1 MKTYCFTTLLFLVS
15 CFNLSAQ
22 VKFQKTYGGVGF
34 DFGTNCK
41 ITPDG
46 GAIVTGGMGTPA
58 SSRPVMFLMR
68 LDMNGDT
75 LWMKTYDDSDDSGG
89 RSVDQT
95 SDGGFVVTGF
105 SNYSNT
111 IIVWKT
117 NSTGDLLWTKGYYYG
132 FSSEGESIMET
143 SDHGFLVCG
152 YGGNAINLVKTN
164 DVGDTLWTRII
175 SPNAPCRPYTLCET
189 TSGKYAVAG
198 YTSTSANGTDFF
210 LLTLDASGTPLSFST
225 YGGTGDEQ
233 CFSLI
238 ETLDHGFMLAGRTVF
253 NLGNPYDD
261 ALLIKTNASG
271 AVEWASIYGD
281 AIDEYAYDVKQVSD
295 SGFIVTGQKLNI
307 PDNSPDAYLFRINSS
322 GNVMWSKT
330 YGGHGNDQAANVQI
344 LSDGGFLLTGTTMD
358 ISVGSTDVY
367 LIKTDSLGNSGC
379 LENVVF
385 TNRDT
390 ITLYTDHPIYSF
402 TSGMNETTPSFF
414 VSASYAVNTICTT
427 IGIDENNLQNELLIY
442 PNPSSG
448 EFIVRSKNTI
458 SSIEIYDQPGQNIY
472 SRKLNS
478 AESTIDLTHF
488 AAGVYF
494 VICHMSDMTI
504 YKKLILN

>member
-34 DFGTNCK
+34 DFGTDCK

-344 LSDGGFLLTGTTMD
+344 LSDGGFLLT
-358 ISVGSTDVY
+358 
-367 LIKTDSLGNSGC
+367 
-379 LENVVF
+379 
-385 TNRDT
+385 
-390 ITLYTDHPIYSF
+390 
-402 TSGMNETTPSFF
+402 
-414 VSASYAVNTICTT
+414 
-427 IGIDENNLQNELLIY
+427 
-442 PNPSSG
+442 
-448 EFIVRSKNTI
+448 
-458 SSIEIYDQPGQNIY
+458 
-472 SRKLNS
+472 
-478 AESTIDLTHF
+478 
-488 AAGVYF
+488 
-494 VICHMSDMTI
+494 
-504 YKKLILN
+504 